1 MSENQNQIAVR
12 PRASQILATLVGM
25 EPNAMLDTIKAQ
37 CFKGNP
43 ANISDSQLAAFVSI
57 AAEMGVNPLL
67 PGMLY
72 AYPSSGGSIV
82 PMMGPDAVFKKLTEH
97 KDVESWEVAVF
108 PEDVTQAPTHAVA
121 KIYRRST
128 EKPLVY
134 TAVLSEWKIGANPNW
149 NSRPRHMLSLR
160 AIKQCARQVIHGIP
174 FDEDERV
181 MMDAINVTPGATE
194 APPLRP
200 PAPERKKRGAA
211 SVQEN
216 VQEAEVTT
224 TEPVPVEQPK
234 IEKLAEKLAQPAE
247 AEKVAAAVQSFEQA
261 AKATATSEQIKA
273 AEELKNGRGNMDGD
287 SGEPYVAPAKP
298 FSEPTAAQPRAFLK
312 DGESLET
319 EISVSEVGGLNITT
333 ADGVK
338 PSVKAKVKGGYVGEI
353 YHVGGGTAGPDGKA
367 RVAAPWEVGAS
378 LKVVLL
384 GKLNNKAKNEDGS
397 LGRVQVFVQSVEMAQ
412 EEGMEA

>member
-1 MSENQNQIAVR
+1 MSENQNQLAVR

-108 PEDVTQAPTHAVA
+108 PEDVTQPPTHAVA

-181 MMDAINVTPGATE
+181 MMDAINVTPGGE
-194 APPLRP
+194 APPVRP

-211 SVQEN
+211 TVQEN

-224 TEPVPVEQPK
+224 TPEPQKAAEQPK

-247 AEKVAAAVQSFEQA
+247 AEKVAAVVQSFEQA
-261 AKATATSEQIKA
+261 AKATDAEPRKVVQTDGAVRTESAPEVATR
-273 AEELKNGRGNMDGD
+273 L
-287 SGEPYVAPAKP
+287 GEPVAPL
-298 FSEPTAAQPRAFLK
+298 PRAFLK
-312 DGESLET
+312 DGETLET

-333 ADGVK
+333 AEGVK
-338 PSVKAKVKGGYVGEI
+338 PSIKAKVKGGYVGEI

-367 RVAAPWEVGAS
+367 QVKAPWSVGES

-384 GKLNNKAKNEDGS
+384 GKLNNKAKNENGT
-397 LGRVQVFVQSVEMAQ
+397 LGKVQVFVQSVEISQ
-412 EEGMEA
+412 EGMEA

>member
-1 MSENQNQIAVR
+1 MSENQNQLAVR

-72 AYPSSGGSIV
+72 AFPIQGGGIV

-108 PEDVTQAPTHAVA
+108 PEDVTQPPTHAVA

-181 MMDAINVTPGATE
+181 MMDAINVTPGGE
-194 APPLRP
+194 APPVRP

-211 SVQEN
+211 TVQEN
-216 VQEAEVTT
+216 VQEAEVVTQQEPQKVAP
-224 TEPVPVEQPK
+224 EPVKVVEPAPEPAK
-234 IEKLAEKLAQPAE
+234 IEKAVTETPP
-247 AEKVAAAVQSFEQA
+247 AAAAEVVQSFEQA
-261 AKATATSEQIKA
+261 AA
-273 AEELKNGRGNMDGD
+273 A
-287 SGEPYVAPAKP
+287 
-298 FSEPTAAQPRAFLK
+298 TAAQPRAFLK
-312 DGESLET
+312 DGEKLEC

-384 GKLNNKAKNEDGS
+384 GRKNNKAKDAAGNPG
-397 LGRVQVFVQSVEMAQ
+397 VIQVFVQSVEMAQ